1 MHPLSNKWTG
11 LVHLPDRHDF
21 VPWFEHLV
29 QDEHFWL
36 VVAWIILVLTF
47 AFFATS
53 PAY

>member
-1 MHPLSNKWTG
+1 MHPLSNKWIR
-11 LVHLPDRHDF
+11 LAHLPDRHGF
-21 VPWFEHLV
+21 VSWIEHLV

-36 VVAWIILVLTF
+36 VVAWIILVLTL